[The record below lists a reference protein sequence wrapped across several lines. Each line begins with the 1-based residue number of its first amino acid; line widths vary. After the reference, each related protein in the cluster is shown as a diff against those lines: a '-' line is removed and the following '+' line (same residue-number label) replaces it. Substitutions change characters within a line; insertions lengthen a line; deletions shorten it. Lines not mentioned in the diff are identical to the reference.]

1 MHWVVDAEHLEGN
14 KLLLTFENGV
24 RKVVDLEPH
33 LEGEIFEPLQD
44 REYFQQVY
52 VNEDTETIE
61 WPNGADL
68 APEFLWEIG
77 EEIEAVQSVSVR

>member
-1 MHWVVDAEHLEGN
+1 MHWVIDAEYLEGY

-24 RKVVDLEPH
+24 RKVVDLGPH
-33 LEGEIFEPLQD
+33 LEGEVFEPLQD
-44 REYFQQVY
+44 HEYFQQVY
-52 VNEDTETIE
+52 VNADTETIE

-77 EEIEAVQSVSVR
+77 EEVEAAKSEAV

>member
-1 MHWVVDAEHLEGN
+1 MHWIIDAEHLEGY
-14 KLLLTFENGV
+14 KLSLTFENGI

-44 REYFQQVY
+44 LEYFKQVY
-52 VNEDTETIE
+52 VNEDTETVE

-77 EEIEAVQSVSVR
+77 EEVEAAKAEAV